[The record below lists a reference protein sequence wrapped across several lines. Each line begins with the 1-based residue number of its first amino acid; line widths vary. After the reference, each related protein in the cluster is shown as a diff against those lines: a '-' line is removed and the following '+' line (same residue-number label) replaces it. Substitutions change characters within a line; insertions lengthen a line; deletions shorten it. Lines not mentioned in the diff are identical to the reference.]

1 MSEGILNSED
11 LKEITGYKLDGPLKN
26 FLENQGIAVFN
37 GKNGIW
43 TTMELVKA
51 AGLNK
56 MGIAQPE
63 KEKEEQ
69 EWL

>member
-1 MSEGILNSED
+1 MTTGILNSEA

-26 FLENQGIAVFN
+26 FLEDQGIAVFN

-56 MGIAQPE
+56 MGLAQPE
-63 KEKEEQ
+63 KQEQ